1 MTISFVAPGSL
12 VIVDDFNIPRI
23 VIDPSKADAPLVIYP
38 NAHLTDS
45 ASLKDLQ
52 SISRWISQVLQN
64 CCGI

>member
-1 MTISFVAPGSL
+1 LFGRNLQVH
-12 VIVDDFNIPRI
+12 DFNISRI

-38 NAHLTDS
+38 NAHLTDP

-52 SISRWISQVLQN
+52 SISRWISQVIQD

>member
-1 MTISFVAPGSL
+1 
-12 VIVDDFNIPRI
+12 VIVHDFNIPRI

-52 SISRWISQVLQN
+52 PRAARSQDYEPRRARRE
-64 CCGI
+64 GAAGGS

>member
-1 MTISFVAPGSL
+1 M
-12 VIVDDFNIPRI
+12 IVYDFNIPRI

-38 NAHLTDS
+38 NAHLTNP

-52 SISRWISQVLQN
+52 PIARWISQVLQD